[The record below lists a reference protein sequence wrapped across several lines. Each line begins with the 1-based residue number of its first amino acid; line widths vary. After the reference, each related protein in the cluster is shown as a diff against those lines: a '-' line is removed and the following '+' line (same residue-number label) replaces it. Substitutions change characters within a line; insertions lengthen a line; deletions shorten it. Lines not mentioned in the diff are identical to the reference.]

1 MQIDWD
7 SRFWRKVHPE
17 ALSRCWLWHAA
28 VNKHGY
34 GRFRVRSPV
43 DGKHA
48 LVLSHRHAYELAHG
62 TIPEGMVVR
71 HKCDV
76 TACVNPDHLE
86 VGTMAEN
93 QRDMSQRGRS
103 TRGERSAS
111 AKLTEAQ
118 VIDIRARYASGG
130 RSLRSLAAESR
141 VSERQI
147 RNIISRR
154 QWRTTGGQ

>member
-7 SRFWRKVHPE
+7 DRFWSKVHPE
-17 ALSRCWLWHAA
+17 ALSGCWLWHGA

-34 GRFRVRSPV
+34 GRFRVRSLA

-48 LVLSHRHAYELAHG
+48 LALSHRHAYELAHG
-62 TIPEGMVVR
+62 PIQEGMVVR

-76 TACVNPDHLE
+76 PACVNPDHLK
-86 VGTMAEN
+86 VGTRAEN
-93 QRDMSQRGRS
+93 QQDMSKRGRS

-111 AKLTEAQ
+111 AKLPEVQ

-154 QWRTTGGQ
+154 QWRTIGGQ